1 MKALN
6 KPLGC
11 IHCTWP
17 WNEELKYK
25 VTLLLVMTVEF
36 QGGWGIWNE
45 FTAWTYLFYSEWSLC
60 ELGTLWLDV
69 KEIKKK
75 LIYHV
80 KVIFF
85 RPENKILNSAKVF
98 LVSFLFHYN
107 LLYKKINGTRG
118 SGGSTVCWSII
129 L

>member
-1 MKALN
+1 
-6 KPLGC
+6 
-11 IHCTWP
+11 
-17 WNEELKYK
+17 
-25 VTLLLVMTVEF
+25 MTVEFQNF

-45 FTAWTYLFYSEWSLC
+45 FTAWTYLFYSEW
-60 ELGTLWLDV
+60 LWLDV

-107 LLYKKINGTRG
+107 FLYKKINVTTGSRG
-118 SGGSTVCWSII
+118 SGGSTVRWSIV

>member
-1 MKALN
+1 
-6 KPLGC
+6 
-11 IHCTWP
+11 
-17 WNEELKYK
+17 
-25 VTLLLVMTVEF
+25 MTVEF

-85 RPENKILNSAKVF
+85 RPENKILNSAKAF

-107 LLYKKINGTRG
+107 LLYKKINGTTGSRG
-118 SGGSTVCWSII
+118 SGGSTVCWSIV